1 MVILSAY
8 IPLKSGNS
16 TIIDQLGSNLA
27 IGITVALAAFLFA
40 TITILPH
47 WRVWIK
53 RKKLSGLKKGS
64 WGSASGTIYG
74 RDNIGRIVYA
84 PTTNDGKHTLIM
96 GGTGTGK
103 TSAILIPTLSHFD
116 GNFLAIDI
124 SGDIS
129 AAVDCSGSLTFAPGE
144 FFSSPYSIFGMIDAL
159 DNAHDQREQLEKLA
173 FLLMPDTPEMSDASR
188 YFNTEGR
195 KILTAA
201 FIAYYYAGL
210 DFTEICRK
218 VLSQSYTDLFRNID
232 AQGNEVASM
241 LISSFRGT
249 NEANTA
255 GCKQAADAAIKLFAL
270 NDNIRSVTRRPIGNE
285 RAITPSVLEKR
296 SVFLKIPEHLLDLY
310 APMLRIICSQTLTY
324 FSTRP
329 LGSSPSIMLALD
341 EFPSLGMDATSIV
354 SALQRFRKRNVSIMI
369 VAQSMPSLDR
379 IYGQITRKD
388 MLNNFSYKVVLHAA
402 DADTHGEIAR
412 MIGHKSEKQ
421 TAKTSGRSTSITERD
436 ELVWAIDPEELGR
449 LGNDLILIH
458 PAGYERL
465 RKAPYYKYS
474 KKQSTQTPI
483 TLDTQCWK
491 EEY

>member
-1 MVILSAY
+1 MVILSKY
-8 IPLKSGNS
+8 TPLKSDNS
-16 TIIDQLGSNLA
+16 TIFDKMGSTPAL
-27 IGITVALAAFLFA
+27 ILVILLLVVMVAAV
-40 TITILPH
+40 TIYPPLKE
-47 WRVWIK
+47 RRK
-53 RKKLSGLKKGS
+53 RQQLSGLKKGS

-103 TSAILIPTLSHFD
+103 TSSILIPTLSHFD

-129 AAVDCSGSLTFAPGE
+129 AAVDCPGSLTFAPGE
-144 FFSSPYSIFGMIDAL
+144 VGSVLYNIFGLIDAMENKL
-159 DNAHDQREQLEKLA
+159 DQREQLEKLA
-173 FLLMPDTPEMSDASR
+173 FLLMPETPEMSDASLF
-188 YFNTEGR
+188 FNTEGR

-201 FIAYYYAGL
+201 FIAYYHAGL
-210 DFTEICRK
+210 DFVDICRK
-218 VLSQSYTDLFRNID
+218 VLSMSFPDLFRDID
-232 AQGNEVASM
+232 AQGNQVASM
-241 LISSFRGT
+241 YISGFRGT
-249 NEANTA
+249 SETNTA

-270 NDNIRSVTRRPIGNE
+270 NDNIRAVTRRPIGQE
-285 RAITPSVLEKR
+285 RAITPGVLEHR

-341 EFPSLGMDATSIV
+341 EFPSLNMDATSIV

-379 IYGQITRKD
+379 IYGSITRKD

-402 DADTHGEIAR
+402 DADTQGEIAR
-412 MIGHKSEKQ
+412 MIGHTRETHTS
-421 TAKTSGRSTSITERD
+421 KTSGRSTSITERD
-436 ELVWAIDPEELGR
+436 ELVWAVDPEDLGC
-449 LGNDLILIH
+449 LGDDLILIH

-465 RKAPYYKYS
+465 RKAPYYKYE
-474 KKQSTQTPI
+474 KKRSTLTPI
-483 TLDTQCWK
+483 MLDTQCWK